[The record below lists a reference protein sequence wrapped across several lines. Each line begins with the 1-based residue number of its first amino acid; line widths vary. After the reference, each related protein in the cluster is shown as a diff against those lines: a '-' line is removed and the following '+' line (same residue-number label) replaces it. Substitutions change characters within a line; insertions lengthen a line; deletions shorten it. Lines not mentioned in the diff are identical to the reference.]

1 VKLKHTAA
9 AVLACWLL
17 AGTASA
23 APLAAFSAT
32 PSNTTI
38 SQANSL
44 NVVFTSRG
52 GFSSLGYIDLK
63 LPSTFTV
70 SNPSGNCAQIAVTV
84 DGAPA
89 SIMEC
94 GRGGAGEL
102 FARMN
107 DPIPDGATVRV
118 IYSSSLIVNPA
129 APGPYL
135 FLFET
140 TSGGV
145 IIGEA
150 SATLS
155 IAAPAPI
162 PTMTEWAMILLGVLL
177 AGSAALMIQRRRMAA

>member
-1 VKLKHTAA
+1 MKLKHTAA

-32 PSNTTI
+32 PSSTAVG
-38 SQANSL
+38 QANSL
-44 NVVFTSRG
+44 NVGFTSSG
-52 GFSSLGYIDLK
+52 GFSSLGYLDLK

-70 SNPSGNCAQIAVTV
+70 GNPSGNCSLIAVTV

-94 GRGGAGEL
+94 GRGGGGEL

-107 DPIPDGATVRV
+107 NPIPDGATVRV
-118 IYSSSLIVNPA
+118 IYSSSLITNPA

-135 FLFET
+135 FHFET
-140 TSGGV
+140 TSGGFM
-145 IIGEA
+145 IGEA

-177 AGSAALMIQRRRMAA
+177 AGSATLIIQKRRLPA